1 METQLR
7 LTQESPRRR
16 GRPSSVRLSEAA
28 RRTGRE
34 GVAMARRELER
45 VRNSAATGDP
55 GRLEISHH
63 DAARPHEP
71 QLNTPGHARN
81 AA

>member
-1 METQLR
+1 
-7 LTQESPRRR
+7 
-16 GRPSSVRLSEAA
+16 
-28 RRTGRE
+28 
-34 GVAMARRELER
+34 MARRELER

-71 QLNTPGHARN
+71 QLKTPGHARN